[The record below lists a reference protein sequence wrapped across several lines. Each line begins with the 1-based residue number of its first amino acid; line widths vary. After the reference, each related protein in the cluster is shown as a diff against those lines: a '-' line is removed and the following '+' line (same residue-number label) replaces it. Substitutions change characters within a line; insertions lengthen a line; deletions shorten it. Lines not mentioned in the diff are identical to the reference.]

1 MVVLPTLGAKVP
13 LLGWG
18 TQIEGAPAVAETG
31 YWYLNPS
38 KSLSFKTAATIAW
51 RELRASKAKFSFV
64 ILSVA
69 IGVAALI
76 GVRGFSESFQKTILA
91 EARTIMAAD
100 LSARMFRQPTPQEA
114 KQLDALQQTTG
125 VRRTWITET
134 VSMVSAIGDPV
145 PLLVSLKA
153 VNPDEWPFY
162 GSVQM
167 QTASGSQTTD
177 LKSELNDS
185 TVVVGDYLLVR
196 LKVKIGDLLKI
207 GGQTFRIAAVVMRE
221 PDRMSSTMG
230 LGPRVL
236 ISRGGLERSGLLQ
249 PGSRSGERFLFKLT
263 PQNNIAKVR
272 GEVEKILPEAQVTDF
287 RETSPALTEGLDRAT
302 GMLSLI
308 CLVAMVLGAVG
319 VAMAMRAHLQQRID
333 ILAIMK
339 SIGAR
344 SSDILRI
351 YLLQTLFLGLA
362 GGLLGVALGAGVEWV
377 FPVVLGKLLP
387 IHAHLQLPVRSVFAG
402 LGTGILTTLLF
413 CLPPLLDVRK
423 IRPNLVLRRAVEDG
437 NDEGQLTFWQK
448 IRENRVQWIASVLIV
463 IGLGGI
469 AAALTDS
476 LQVGAWFGAALCAL
490 CFSSRSECRR

>member
-1 MVVLPTLGAKVP
+1 MSGSHSHPGNAAGRPLGNLEMLMAPPQPSRALP
-13 LLGWG
+13 
-18 TQIEGAPAVAETG
+18 
-31 YWYLNPS
+31 
-38 KSLSFKTAATIAW
+38 FKTATTIAW

-114 KQLDALQQTTG
+114 KQLDELQKSGIQ
-125 VRRTWITET
+125 RTWITEM
-134 VSMVSAIGDPV
+134 VSMVSDPGDPV

-153 VNPDEWPFY
+153 VNPAEWPFY
-162 GSVQM
+162 GSVQL
-167 QTASGSQTTD
+167 QSATGTETTD
-177 LKSELNDS
+177 LKAVLNDS
-185 TVVVGDYLLVR
+185 TVVVGDGLLIR
-196 LKVKIGDLLKI
+196 LKVKVGDQLRIGE
-207 GGQTFRIAAVVMRE
+207 QMFRISAGVERE

-236 ISRGGLERSGLLQ
+236 ISRGGLEKTGLLQ

-263 PQNNIAKVR
+263 PQSNIAKVR
-272 GEVEKILPEAQVTDF
+272 AQLEKILPEAQVTDF
-287 RETSPALTEGLDRAT
+287 RETSPALTEGLNRAT
-302 GMLSLI
+302 GMMSLI

-362 GGLLGVALGAGVEWV
+362 GGLLGVVLGGGVEWI
-377 FPVVLGKLLP
+377 FPIVLGRLLP
-387 IHAHLQLPVRSVFAG
+387 VHAHLQLPFRSIAAG

-423 IRPNLVLRRAVEDG
+423 VRPNLVLRRAFESDG
-437 NDEGQLTFWQK
+437 GEGTLSFWQK
-448 IRENRVQWIASVLIV
+448 VRENQVQLIASVLIV
-463 IGLGGI
+463 LGLGGI
-469 AAALTDS
+469 AAALT
-476 LQVGAWFGAALCAL
+476 A
-490 CFSSRSECRR
+490 

>member
-1 MVVLPTLGAKVP
+1 MSAPHSRTGNPAGRPLGNLELLMAPPQPSRALP
-13 LLGWG
+13 
-18 TQIEGAPAVAETG
+18 
-31 YWYLNPS
+31 
-38 KSLSFKTAATIAW
+38 FKTAATIAW

-114 KQLDALQQTTG
+114 KQLDALEKSGIQ
-125 VRRTWITET
+125 RTWVTEM
-134 VSMVSAIGDPV
+134 VSMVSAPGDPV

-153 VNPDEWPFY
+153 VNPAEWPFY
-162 GSVQM
+162 GSAHL
-167 QTASGSQTTD
+167 QTASGETTD
-177 LKSELNDS
+177 LKAVLNDS
-185 TVVVGDYLLVR
+185 TVVVGDGVLIR
-196 LKVKIGDLLKI
+196 LKVKVGDQLRIGE
-207 GGQTFRIAAVVMRE
+207 QTFRIAAVVERE

-236 ISRGGLERSGLLQ
+236 ISRGGLQKTGLLQ

-263 PQNNIAKVR
+263 PQSNIAKAR
-272 GEVEKILPEAQVTDF
+272 GELEKILPEAQVTDF
-287 RETSPALTEGLDRAT
+287 RETSPALTDGLNRAT

-339 SIGAR
+339 SVGAR

-351 YLLQTLFLGLA
+351 YLLQTLLLGA
-362 GGLLGVALGAGVEWV
+362 VGGLLGIAFGLGVEWI
-377 FPVVLGKLLP
+377 FPAVLGKLLP
-387 IHAHLQLPVRSVFAG
+387 IHAHLTLPFRSIAAG

-423 IRPNLVLRRAVEDG
+423 VRPNLVLRRAFESDG
-437 NDEGQLTFWQK
+437 EGTL
-448 IRENRVQWIASVLIV
+448 S
-463 IGLGGI
+463 
-469 AAALTDS
+469 
-476 LQVGAWFGAALCAL
+476 
-490 CFSSRSECRR
+490 